1 MHLARSPLVLVLVQV
16 RFPKRSLQ
24 DAEVGAFRSECDAL
38 GYPLFYEGAVQ
49 TFGIGG
55 AGEVRKNM
63 PRWDFLDRSK
73 CWNIVLTQE
82 FLLLQTTKYVRFA
95 NFLDRWRAILDAVRR
110 ELGVALI
117 ERLGLRYVDLVQPS
131 PGERIS
137 KYVDSGFAGYE
148 PDHKSIFTRE
158 QHVAATVLRSDKG
171 QMLVRVLPATS
182 PFPPDMDSLHLNG
195 LRTPAP
201 GAVFLDF
208 DHSSTD
214 VLDFDPALLAMATA
228 GLHDAHDLLFQKIA
242 TQHAMM
248 AWGRED
254 SP

>member
-16 RFPKRSLQ
+16 RFPKRLFQ
-24 DAEVGAFRSECDAL
+24 EAELEGFRKECDAL
-38 GYPLFYEGAVQ
+38 GYPLFHEGLFQA
-49 TFGIGG
+49 FGIGG
-55 AGEVRKNM
+55 NGEERTKRS
-63 PRWDFLDRSK
+63 RWDLLDRFK
-73 CWNIVLTQE
+73 CWNIVLTQD
-82 FLLLQTTKYVRFA
+82 FLLLQTTKYVGFA
-95 NFLDRWRAILDAVRR
+95 DFLDRWRAILDAAHR

-137 KYVDSGFAGYE
+137 DYVDSGFAGYE
-148 PDHKSIFTRE
+148 PGRGSIFTRE

-171 QMLVRVLPATS
+171 QMLVRVLPALS
-182 PFPPDMDSLHLNG
+182 HFPPDMDSLHLNG
-195 LRTPAP
+195 LREPTP

-214 VLDFDPALLAMATA
+214 VLDFDPALVATA
-228 GLHDAHDLLFQKIA
+228 TTGLHDAHDQLFQTI
-242 TQHAMM
+242 TTSHAMTV
-248 AWGRED
+248 WGRED